1 LWRAGHGKL
10 THAVFLID
18 LGEISN
24 WGALVDDLRH
34 ELVYWMLDYLVEP
47 MARSI
52 YRAQGWWRLNLAW
65 RSSGRR
71 EERTLVA

>member
-1 LWRAGHGKL
+1 
-10 THAVFLID
+10 
-18 LGEISN
+18 
-24 WGALVDDLRH
+24 VDDLRH